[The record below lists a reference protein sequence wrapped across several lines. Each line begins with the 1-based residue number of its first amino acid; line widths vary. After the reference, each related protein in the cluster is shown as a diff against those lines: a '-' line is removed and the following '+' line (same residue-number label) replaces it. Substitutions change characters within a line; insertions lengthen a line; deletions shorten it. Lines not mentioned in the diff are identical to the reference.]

1 MTTPYRQS
9 RSLCRLATTAGLA
22 MLFALAG
29 GCKSK
34 DGGSP
39 GKSDPLMA
47 GPGRIPPQNL
57 PLPDRGGIGS
67 KGKTD
72 PLIGNPTG
80 KPGDKSGVGYNDDPE
95 RFKGTHIP
103 GAGSTPAALAGKG
116 RDGDELKIDDGT
128 RGVPLTPAGGM
139 VGSTAPVAPVEAN
152 EADGLFTELARYGVT
167 RDDRS
172 LGRENNQYVFRAS
185 VPISG
190 NGAKRQYTGVGETA
204 QEAVKQVLDQVIADR
219 K

>member
-1 MTTPYRQS
+1 MTTHS
-9 RSLCRLATTAGLA
+9 HGRSLRRLATLAGLVA
-22 MLFALAG
+22 LFALAG

-47 GPGRIPPQNL
+47 GPGRIPQQNL
-57 PLPDRGGIGS
+57 PLPDRGGIGT

-72 PLIGNPTG
+72 PLIGSPTG

-103 GAGSTPAALAGKG
+103 GAASTPAALAGKG
-116 RDGDELKIDDGT
+116 RDGDELKIDDAAK
-128 RGVPLTPAGGM
+128 GVPLTPAGGT
-139 VGSTAPVAPVEAN
+139 VGGTATSAPVEAGGV
-152 EADGLFTELARYGVT
+152 DGLFTELARYGVT

-190 NGAKRQYTGVGETA
+190 NGAKRQYTGVGATA
-204 QEAVKQVLDQVIADR
+204 NEAVKQVLDQVIADR